1 MAWVSNPSRN
11 MTSAQRTMTTH
22 CTAPTR
28 RALMKA
34 GTSNAAWV
42 IFMASI
48 PLYYF
53 LCIERGLL
61 SSRRRRRVSRRDKWV
76 RKKLTPGKPREL
88 LKVAPRA
95 ADHHRVSAGI
105 NLPARK
111 IAEVSQD
118 RLMNQPGGTFPIRID
133 FRKDR
138 DKLEPG
144 RACGPFFR
152 YLRHVQILPPAA
164 APVQMHLAFVSALD
178 QVLKN

>member
-1 MAWVSNPSRN
+1 
-11 MTSAQRTMTTH
+11 
-22 CTAPTR
+22 
-28 RALMKA
+28 
-34 GTSNAAWV
+34 
-42 IFMASI
+42 MASI

-53 LCIERGLL
+53 LCIERGLI

-118 RLMNQPGGTFPIRID
+118 RLMNQPGGPFPIRIP
-133 FRKDR
+133 FLKHRA
-138 DKLEPG
+138 KLEPCPPS
-144 RACGPFFR
+144 APFF
-152 YLRHVQILPPAA
+152 P
-164 APVQMHLAFVSALD
+164 
-178 QVLKN
+178 